1 MKLFCVIGL
10 GQFGRQVAVTLSE
23 MGGDVLVLDTDERRL
38 EDVKDLVSRAVRVDA
53 TDREALR
60 AVGVEDVDTAVV
72 AVGENFEAGVL
83 VTAHLKHFGVGWI
96 VARASNTVQGEILSL
111 VGADRVIYPEIQMG
125 EQIARGL
132 LSHNILEHLKISE
145 DLNVVEM
152 RAPTQF
158 VGKGLKDLHLRN
170 RFGVNV
176 VSIRRL
182 RPYVDEQ
189 GQTQHRVVNEM
200 ISPTDPIQ
208 RDDVL
213 VVVGSDEGVARLAEV
228 EGD

>member
-23 MGGDVLVLDTDERRL
+23 MGADVLVLDTNERRV
-38 EDVKDLVSRAVRVDA
+38 EEMKDIVSHAVRVDA
-53 TDREALR
+53 SERESLR
-60 AVGVEDVDTAVV
+60 AVGIEDVDTAIV

-96 VARASNTVQGEILSL
+96 VARASNAVQGEILSL
-111 VGADRVIYPEIQMG
+111 VGANRIIYPEIQMA

-152 RAPTQF
+152 RAPVGF
-158 VGKGLKDLHLRN
+158 VGKGLKDLNLRN

-176 VSIRRL
+176 VSIRR
-182 RPYVDEQ
+182 RKPYVDEQ
-189 GQTQHRVVNEM
+189 GETHYRVVNEM
-200 ISPTDPIQ
+200 ISPTEPIK
-208 RDDVL
+208 REDVL
-213 VVVGSDEGVARLAEV
+213 VVVGSDEGVASLAEV
-228 EGD
+228 EGE